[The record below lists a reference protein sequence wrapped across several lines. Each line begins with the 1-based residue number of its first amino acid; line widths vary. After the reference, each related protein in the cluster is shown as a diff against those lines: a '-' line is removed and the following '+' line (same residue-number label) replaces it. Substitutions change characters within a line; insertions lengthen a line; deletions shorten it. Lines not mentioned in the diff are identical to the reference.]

1 MHSLD
6 ESNLGEFKA
15 GVSISLILPAWN
27 ESEGIVRAISEAD
40 SALRTVAESFEIIV
54 VDDGSTDDTARIV
67 ERVAQT
73 NRSIRLVRHP
83 QNKGYGA
90 ALRTGFASA
99 QKDLVVFTDAD
110 CQFDLTELDRFVLL
124 GNCYDIVC
132 GYRIDRKDSFLRCLY
147 SRIYNQLVRILLRTE
162 VRDVDCALKLF
173 HREQV
178 QKLAIGGHG
187 FLVNSEILTQAKQQG
202 LSIVEVGVTHRPRV
216 EGQSTVSISHIP
228 KVLRS
233 LSRYWWNSVQF
244 PPPVSTIDNVN
255 LESGDSANNGW
266 ITNRR
271 AGLMQWGLLLF
282 AAVFILTNLGYP
294 LIDRDETRYAEIS
307 REMVIT
313 GNWVLPQLN
322 FQTYYDKPPLLYWL
336 CASSFSLFGVT
347 ETAAR
352 LVPAFAAL
360 ATLLSTMWFG
370 SRIFGKR
377 IGLLSGTVLIS
388 SLGFA
393 FTSRYLLLDGLLTLF
408 VSLSL
413 FTAYESMRGDR
424 LKLPWWIASAV
435 CCSLALLTKGPLSLV
450 LWLPPVFLFAWLSES
465 YGKPRWWH
473 YSLFGVIVSI
483 IVSPWLIAV
492 TKQDATFLTEFLITH
507 NISRF
512 AGGFHDRPIWYF
524 IPVLLIAGHPWS
536 FLTISYTKFLF
547 GQKGEARYDR
557 PPAVGFLF
565 LWSAWCFVFFSV
577 SRCKLPTYLLP
588 AVPALALMMGHY
600 LNHILINTSINREN
614 WFARIW
620 CARMAASA
628 TCIVGVCLVGFG
640 VATGGVVSLT
650 TYVWA
655 LLWTFLLVWTV
666 ILIRD
671 GRHTKYAWSLSA
683 VVATLLLTMLMHDA
697 IPSYSRLR
705 TFAGPTSPLVNVFR
719 DKTRPAIATVSHE
732 FSEIPF
738 YLNRSDV
745 QHFANIG
752 DEGLLRFANTHEK
765 LLVVVT
771 NDVELKQLSQ
781 LLPPE
786 TTTTIQHETGQVRV
800 FEVTRKLPENRIAEE
815 GKLGNVR

>member
-1 MHSLD
+1 MHSLG
-6 ESNLGEFKA
+6 ESNSV
-15 GVSISLILPAWN
+15 VSISLVLPAWN

-40 SALRTVAESFEIIV
+40 SALRMVAESFEIIV
-54 VDDGSTDDTARIV
+54 VDDRSTDETASIV

-73 NRSIRLVRHP
+73 NSAVRLVRHP
-83 QNKGYGA
+83 QNKGDGA

-99 QKDLVVFTDAD
+99 EKNLVVFTDAD
-110 CQFDLTELDRFVLL
+110 CQFDLTELYRFVLL
-124 GNCYDIVC
+124 GNCYDVVC

-147 SRIYNQLVRILLRTE
+147 SRIYNQLVRVLLRTE

-178 QKLAIGGHG
+178 QKLTIGGHG
-187 FLVNSEILTQAKQQG
+187 FLVSSEILTQAKQQG
-202 LSIVEVGVTHRPRV
+202 LSIVEVGVTHRPRI

-244 PPPVSTIDNVN
+244 PPSVSTIDNAN
-255 LESGDSANNGW
+255 LDSGDSAKSGW
-266 ITNRR
+266 LKNCR

-282 AAVFILTNLGYP
+282 AAIFVLTNLGYP

-307 REMVIT
+307 RETVNT

-336 CASSFSLFGVT
+336 CASSFTRFGVN
-347 ETAAR
+347 ETSAR

-360 ATLLSTMWFG
+360 ATLASTMWFG
-370 SRIFGKR
+370 SRLFGKR
-377 IGLLSGTVLIS
+377 IGLHSGAVLMS
-388 SLGFA
+388 TLGFA

-413 FTAYESMRGDR
+413 FTAHESMRGDR

-435 CCSLALLTKGPLSLV
+435 CCSLALLTKGPLAIV
-450 LWLPPVFLFAWLSES
+450 LWLPPVFVFAWLSES
-465 YGKPRWWH
+465 HGKPRWWH
-473 YSLFGVIVSI
+473 DSLFGGIVTI
-483 IVSPWLIAV
+483 IVSPWMIAV
-492 TKQDATFLTEFLITH
+492 TEQDATFLTEFLVTH

-536 FLTISYTKFLF
+536 FLAISYTKFLF
-547 GQKGEARYDR
+547 GQGGEARYNR
-557 PPAVGFLF
+557 PPAIGFLL
-565 LWSAWCFVFFSV
+565 LWSASCFVFFSL

-588 AVPALALMMGHY
+588 AVPALALMMGHF
-600 LNHILINTSINREN
+600 LNHILADASINREN

-620 CARMAASA
+620 CARMATSA
-628 TCIVGVCLVGFG
+628 TCVAGFCLVGFG
-640 VATGGVVSLT
+640 VAMSGEVSLK
-650 TYVWA
+650 TYAWA

-671 GRHTKYAWSLSA
+671 RRYANYAWGLSA
-683 VVATLLLTMLMHDA
+683 IVASLLLMMLMHDA
-697 IPSYSRLR
+697 IPSHSRSR
-705 TFAGPTSPLVNVFR
+705 TFAGPTSPLVHVFR
-719 DKTRPAIATVSHE
+719 DKSRPAIATVSHE

-738 YLNRSDV
+738 HLNRSDV

-752 DEGLLRFANTHEK
+752 DEGLHRFANSHEN
-765 LLVVVT
+765 LLLVVT
-771 NDVELKQLSQ
+771 NDVEVEQLSR

-786 TTTTIQHETGQVRV
+786 TTTTIQHQRGKVRV
-800 FEVTRKLPENRIAEE
+800 FEITRELPESRIAEE
-815 GKLGNVR
+815 SQLGNVR